1 MTENFDA
8 NAAALPDSGIFGL
21 PSNLANSKVVLI
33 PVPFEAT
40 TSYGSGAALGPRAI
54 LKASKQVDLYDY
66 GTGQPYKLGIYML
79 EESEEIHDFN
89 RKAKKLAAP
98 IIEQGGS
105 TLSPRLKFNLDK
117 VNEYSSKVN
126 RYVYDTTRDLLSK
139 NKIVGVI
146 GGDHATPFGAIEAHT
161 EAYEGGFGILHIDA
175 HADLREAYEGFS
187 WSHASIMYNVINYL
201 PRVTKLV
208 QVGIRDF
215 SEGELNIIKSSHGR
229 IITYFDEVLMAHKF
243 EGVPWARIVD
253 GIIKDLPEQVYL
265 SFDIDGLDPTLCPN
279 TGTPVPGGLSFQ
291 EIIALL
297 AGLVRS
303 ERKII
308 GFDLTEVA
316 PSSDET
322 NEWDGNVGARL
333 LYKMIGYTLLSR
345 SPQKLKRR
353 KR

>member
-1 MTENFDA
+1 METFDP
-8 NAAALPDSGIFGL
+8 NAAALSDSGIFGL
-21 PSNLANSKVVLI
+21 PNNVANSKVVLI

-40 TSYGSGAALGPRAI
+40 TSYGGGTSQGPSAI
-54 LKASKQVDLYDY
+54 LEASRQVDLYDY
-66 GTGQPYKLGIYML
+66 GTGRPYINGIHML
-79 EESEEIHDFN
+79 PESEEIQDYN

-98 IIEQGGS
+98 IIEQGGNVS
-105 TLSPRLKFNLDK
+105 DSPRLKFNLDK
-117 VNEYSSKVN
+117 VNEYSGKVN
-126 RYVYDTTRDLLSK
+126 RYVYETARDLLNK
-139 NKIVGVI
+139 DKIVGVI
-146 GGDHATPFGAIEAHT
+146 GGDHSTPFGAIEAHT
-161 EAYEGGFGILHIDA
+161 EAYEGGFGILHLDA

-215 SEGELNIIKSSHGR
+215 SEGELSVIQGSHGR

-243 EGVPWARIVD
+243 DGVPWARIVD

-291 EIIALL
+291 EVIALL

-303 ERKII
+303 ERRII

-316 PSSDET
+316 PSSDKN
-322 NEWDGNVGARL
+322 NEWDGNVAARL

-345 SPQKLKRR
+345 SSQKLKRR